1 MTTSSQTGILR
12 GATENIGR
20 SFICLIEEIGYA
32 AALLLESLFWVLF
45 GHWFKQRVRLT
56 AVIEEMMN
64 IGVKA
69 IPVIA
74 VLSFANGAMMAIQ
87 GIYTLQDFG
96 AQSQI
101 IPGVAMSVTREFG
114 VLIASIVVAG
124 RSGAAIA
131 ARIGTMNMAQEIDAL
146 HVMGIA
152 PVRFLVA
159 PILLAMIIMMPLL
172 TVVADVMAITGG
184 GVITALEL
192 HIALPV
198 YFDRVLLALSPFDI
212 AQGLIKSIVFGIL
225 ITLVATSNGFSACGG
240 AEGLGRA
247 TTRSVVLCIASLVI
261 ADMIFTFFLTL

>member
-1 MTTSSQTGILR
+1 MSVNLQTGIVS
-12 GATENIGR
+12 GTTEQTGR
-20 SFICLIEEIGYA
+20 SFVRMVEEIGYA
-32 AALLLESLFWVLF
+32 AALFAESLFWILF
-45 GHWFKQRVRLT
+45 GFWFKQPVRLA
-56 AVIEEMMN
+56 AVFEEMMN
-64 IGVKA
+64 IGVRA
-69 IPVIA
+69 VPVIA
-74 VLSFANGAMMAIQ
+74 VLGFANGAMMAIQ
-87 GIYTLQDFG
+87 GIYTLEEFG

-101 IPGVAMSVTREFG
+101 IPGLAMSVTREFG

-146 HVMGIA
+146 RVMGIA

-159 PILLAMIIMMPLL
+159 PVLIAMIIMMPLL
-172 TVVADVMAITGG
+172 TVIADVMAITGG
-184 GVITALEL
+184 GVITILEL
-192 HIALPV
+192 HIALPI

-225 ITLVATSNGFSACGG
+225 ITLVATSNGFNASGG